1 MKRAIALFLNQVHGY
16 FQASILRIVR
26 EFAQGADLDLFV
38 LAGLSLRGD
47 PSSARVNNPALDL
60 VASPRI
66 AGILLA
72 GTIIEVEE
80 RESIANFLR
89 ELGKP
94 VFSISNRMPGL
105 PCVLS
110 DSRTGIIGAVEHL
123 ARDHGRKRIAYL
135 GGPDWSYESDDRLQ
149 AYREGLRS
157 IGVEPDPSLE
167 FAGTF
172 VHQSGR
178 NLAEARARG
187 DVPPFDALI
196 SANDAMAIGFQAAG
210 EALGIDV
217 PRDVALCGF
226 DDDPEALVLPKPLST
241 VRQPFAR
248 LYRVAGEALLRQ
260 MAGGPPSIENIYVP
274 TEFVVRESCGCA
286 VSRIIP
292 AAEGRG
298 LTMKGLKPATEGR
311 AAERGGFSVEV
322 SPERPLAYG
331 NDAARLL
338 GALMA
343 EARGEAVAGSFRAE
357 VEFVLETRKL
367 AGIDLADLPSTLA
380 GLLQA
385 ATAKEPDS
393 GWLERARIPLLEGNL
408 MMAKA
413 IGDQHIRDIRY
424 LRDAI
429 SLVNTFSQD
438 IGKARNEEP
447 GTPTDRG
454 TPLLARAIADKLDRV
469 LPEAR
474 IGYCALSLFPEGG
487 SGTAPEESVLYY
499 SIGARN
505 EGRGLPLPFRT
516 ADILPDSALPRGSE
530 HFSCIALPLV
540 DSDLIF
546 GFLFFRDEGLG
557 QDYSLPEIF
566 RSQVSNALGRARIAA
581 ELFEKETRERVETE
595 KLAAMGTLVAGV
607 AHEINTPIG
616 VCVTAASHVSALV
629 ARLRESH
636 RGGGLTRGELADFLG
651 DASETASILSA
662 NLDRA
667 AALVSSF
674 KKVAVDASSEERRF
688 FRLKE
693 YMGDILAALSPRLK
707 RTRLRFEIDCPE
719 DLEIDSYPGAFSQ
732 VFTNL
737 IVNSISHG
745 YAEPAEGVI
754 RIETSLADGL
764 LTWVYRDDGRG
775 IPPEIAGKIFD
786 PYFTTRRDSG
796 GSGLGLYIVY
806 NIVAGVFK
814 GRISVGAAPG
824 GGAQF
829 TLTIPIGEGEYRY
842 AGRL

>member
-1 MKRAIALFLNQVHGY
+1 M
-16 FQASILRIVR
+16 R
-26 EFAQGADLDLFV
+26 EFSEGADLDLFV

-47 PSSARVNNPALDL
+47 PGSPRVRNPALDL

-66 AGILLA
+66 AGVLLA
-72 GTIIEVEE
+72 GTIIEIEE
-80 RESIANFLR
+80 REPIARFLR

-94 VFSISNRMPGL
+94 TFSISNRMPGL

-110 DSRTGIIGAVEHL
+110 DSRTGIIEAVEHL
-123 ARDHGRKRIAYL
+123 AHDHGRKRIAFL
-135 GGPDWSYESDDRLQ
+135 GGPDWSYESEDRLQ

-157 IGVEPDPSLE
+157 IGLEPDPSLE
-167 FAGTF
+167 FPGNF

-178 NLAEARARG
+178 NLAEARAKG
-187 DVPPFDALI
+187 SVPPFDGLI

-210 EALGIDV
+210 EALGLDV

-248 LYRVAGEALLRQ
+248 LYRVAGEALLAQ
-260 MAGGPPSIENIYVP
+260 MAGGPPPSENIFVS
-274 TEFVVRESCGCA
+274 TEFVVRESCGCT
-286 VSRIIP
+286 VSKIIP
-292 AAEGRG
+292 AIESREQS
-298 LTMKGLKPATEGR
+298 L
-311 AAERGGFSVEV
+311 RGGFSGET

-331 NDAARLL
+331 NDAVRLL
-338 GALMA
+338 GALEA
-343 EARGEAVAGSFRAE
+343 EARGGAVAGSFRAE
-357 VEFVLETRKL
+357 VEFVLETRRL
-367 AGIDLADLPSTLA
+367 AGIDISDLPSTLA

-385 ATAKEPDS
+385 AIAREADS
-393 GWLERARIPLLEGNL
+393 DWVERARIPLLEGDL

-413 IGDQHIRDIRY
+413 IKDKNIHDIRY

-429 SLVNTFSQD
+429 SIVNAFSQD

-447 GTPTDRG
+447 GNPTDRG
-454 TPLLARAIADKLDRV
+454 TPLLAREIADTLDRG

-474 IGYCALSLFPEGG
+474 IGYCALSLFPGG
-487 SGTAPEESVLYY
+487 GARNAPEESVLCY
-499 SIGARN
+499 STGARD
-505 EGRGLPLPFRT
+505 EDRGLTLHFPT
-516 ADILPDSALPRGSE
+516 VDILPDSALPRGSG
-530 HFSCIALPLV
+530 HFSCIALPLI

-546 GFLFFRDEGLG
+546 GFLFFRDEGSG

-566 RSQVSNALGRARIAA
+566 RSQVSNALGRARITA

-616 VCVTAASHVSALV
+616 VCVTAASHVSARV
-629 ARLRESH
+629 ARIRESH
-636 RGGGLTRGELADFLG
+636 RGSSLTRGELSDFLE

-674 KKVAVDASSEERRF
+674 KRIAVDASNEERRF

-707 RTRLRFEIDCPE
+707 RTRLRFEIACPE

-732 VFTNL
+732 VMTNL
-737 IVNSISHG
+737 LVNSISHG
-745 YAEPAEGVI
+745 YAELAEGLVSI
-754 RIETSLADGL
+754 DASLADGL
-764 LTWVYRDDGRG
+764 LTWIYRDDGKG
-775 IPPEIAGKIFD
+775 IPPEIMGRIFD
-786 PYFTTRRDSG
+786 PYFTTSRDSG